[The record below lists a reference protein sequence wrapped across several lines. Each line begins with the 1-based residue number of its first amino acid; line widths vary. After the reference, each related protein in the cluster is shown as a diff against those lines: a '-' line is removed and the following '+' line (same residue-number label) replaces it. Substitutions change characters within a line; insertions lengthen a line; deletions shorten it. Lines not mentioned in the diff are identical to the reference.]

1 MRNVFWIL
9 LPLIFLIAQATNAQ
23 STPKSSKKQYGFIIV
38 LNKEAAKLIF
48 SPVFEFEIDKRGD
61 PVCDLGKLEH
71 IYREKVADEKFDVL
85 TSDYFDTK
93 EEAVEARG
101 FYIASEKKAGRA
113 VTEPNTLVGECI

>member
-1 MRNVFWIL
+1 MRNAFWIL
-9 LPLIFLIAQATNAQ
+9 LLLSSFALQTTNAQ
-23 STPKSSKKQYGFIIV
+23 STRPSSKKQYGFIIV
-38 LNKEAAKLIF
+38 MNKEATKLIF

-93 EEAVEARG
+93 DEASEARG
-101 FYIASEKKAGRA
+101 FYINSEKKAGRTA
-113 VTEPNTLVGECI
+113 IESKTLVGECI